1 MVEELLLMLIQGE
14 SLNLVTGRKLNLF
27 VFVQ

>member
-14 SLNLVTGRKLNLF
+14 GLNMVTGRKLNLF